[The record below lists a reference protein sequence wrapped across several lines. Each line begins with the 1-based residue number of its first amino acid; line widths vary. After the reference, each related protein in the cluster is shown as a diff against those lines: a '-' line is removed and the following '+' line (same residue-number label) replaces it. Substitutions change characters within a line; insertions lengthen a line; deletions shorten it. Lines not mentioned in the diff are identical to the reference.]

1 MVVIKARREKGIRR
15 KKEEGLTKGVGRR
28 SDNAGSKN
36 ALETIG
42 SGKKRERRENK

>member
-15 KKEEGLTKGVGRR
+15 KEEGLTKGVGRR